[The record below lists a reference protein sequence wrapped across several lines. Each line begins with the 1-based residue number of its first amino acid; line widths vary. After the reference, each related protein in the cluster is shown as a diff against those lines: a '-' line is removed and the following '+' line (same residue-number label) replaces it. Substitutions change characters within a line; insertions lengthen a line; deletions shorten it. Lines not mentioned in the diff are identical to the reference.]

1 MIRIT
6 SYVSRPCW
14 LAVYMLDH
22 CCFGLGFFFKP
33 WRNLTLT
40 CLMFFVLTRYK
51 PVLKTLLLKSSFSVS
66 PGKETF
72 RLVLSLVQ
80 IKFFSILIIDCSLTI
95 FIDKRFGANGLLEW
109 VMVTPIKSMEALS
122 FLGTEVKS
130 RLDSGP
136 HRMKLWSLWW
146 PMCRNLHILQKT
158 TLIHYPD
165 DIMMIE
171 PGEQE

>member
-1 MIRIT
+1 
-6 SYVSRPCW
+6 
-14 LAVYMLDH
+14 
-22 CCFGLGFFFKP
+22 
-33 WRNLTLT
+33 
-40 CLMFFVLTRYK
+40 MFFVLTRYK

-136 HRMKLWSLWW
+136 HRMKL
-146 PMCRNLHILQKT
+146 
-158 TLIHYPD
+158 
-165 DIMMIE
+165 
-171 PGEQE
+171 